1 MVFGFDREDF
11 RCFVA
16 VTTPDH
22 QRFAID
28 LFEVLLFS

>member
-1 MVFGFDREDF
+1 MAFGFDHEDF
-11 RCFVA
+11 KYFVA